1 MMDIRPTSEHPFPWG
16 AEATPYEQ
24 LGGEARV
31 RELAEVFYAL
41 IDGGSPVLRAM
52 LPKDLAVS
60 SQKLFEFLSGW
71 MGGPAL
77 YWERHG
83 HPRLRMRHVRFP
95 IDDHAADEWSRC
107 MDAAL
112 EQIGVVNPLKRF
124 LSEELGKAAQSLR
137 NLSSPDPTI

>member
-1 MMDIRPTSEHPFPWG
+1 MDVRPASDNPFPWG
-16 AEATPYEQ
+16 AAPTPYEE
-24 LGGEARV
+24 LGGEERV
-31 RELAEVFYAL
+31 RELADAFYAV
-41 IDGGSPVLRAM
+41 IDEQSPVLRAM
-52 LPKDLAVS
+52 LPKDLSVS

-71 MGGPAL
+71 MGGPGL

-95 IDDHAADEWSRC
+95 IDDHAASEWSRC

-112 EQIGVVNPLKRF
+112 GRIGAADAVKDF

-137 NLSSPDPTI
+137 NMAPDEPIL